1 MARRRRRTGSL
12 RSIRFNY
19 SNAVTNSDRIDMER
33 MRIKD
38 QATLKYG
45 GGAGRAFLYGFTRG
59 LVGESVADT
68 IAQTFRN
75 KQKTEQAYSRS
86 FKRPDPIKLPEQPAL
101 TSSGDEETK
110 ILLERV
116 VAKIDDVAIK
126 VEKIY
131 TRLKPTNI
139 TVGKGD
145 AEQTFRY
152 DPLAPAGKKVTV
164 LTSTGKSGRFASK
177 KESAAVLSKAAYL
190 SNKLDAAETATKI
203 TPSVAESMITEQLST
218 ANKVQ
223 SDQTETQIAAEED
236 RKEATQAEKEESDLE
251 FNEKIIKMLEE
262 ILEKIDS
269 CGCGEGMG
277 LGLGLPGLPGGR
289 RPGGKLFPRL
299 LRNPVTAVAVV
310 ALLTYGLSP
319 DDIENIFTEE
329 QTPQSPSTQS
339 NPFTPS
345 SADSNNQLP
354 SGLDQ
359 DTLLMTPAGAG
370 GTGVN
375 IGGRSLTKKERESL
389 SVEDLPNASERI
401 KDLTNPIL
409 TSPATIKN
417 AEFNIGKDLD
427 GDGIVGFP
435 PELNARPPLP
445 IVEPDE
451 PENNTPT
458 IIRNGE
464 FLPPGTMPP
473 GFVPP
478 EQSPYGVPPQ
488 QSRLT
493 DINAAWEA
501 SIEEN
506 VAQTQMPAPPI
517 IINNTSPAPAA
528 PQSMPQSSPG
538 PVAVVVRN
546 PEPSY
551 VDEHARWYNNSI
563 THMVS

>member
-1 MARRRRRTGSL
+1 
-12 RSIRFNY
+12 
-19 SNAVTNSDRIDMER
+19 MER

-86 FKRPDPIKLPEQPAL
+86 FKRPDPIGVPEQPTL

-126 VEKIY
+126 IEKIN

-139 TVGKGD
+139 TVKGSD
-145 AEQTFRY
+145 QTFRY
-152 DPLAPAGKKVTV
+152 DPLAPEGKKVTV

-177 KESAAVLSKAAYL
+177 KEAAAVLSKAAYL
-190 SNKLDAAETATKI
+190 SNKLDVAETATKI
-203 TPSVAESMITEQLST
+203 TPSAAESMINEQLST
-218 ANKVQ
+218 ANEIQ
-223 SDQTETQIAAEED
+223 SNQTETQIAAEED

-269 CGCGEGMG
+269 CGCGGGMGTGLGIGAKAGLLAALFSIIPKTPLTVAIVG
-277 LGLGLPGLPGGR
+277 LGLAASWSQLDEET
-289 RPGGKLFPRL
+289 KQEAKDLFNETFPNAAATVDALKENLGVDKIGERL
-299 LRNPVTAVAVV
+299 SSETAADISLNTPV
-310 ALLTYGLSP
+310 
-319 DDIENIFTEE
+319 
-329 QTPQSPSTQS
+329 
-339 NPFTPS
+339 
-345 SADSNNQLP
+345 
-354 SGLDQ
+354 
-359 DTLLMTPAGAG
+359 GAG

-375 IGGRSLTKKERESL
+375 IGGRSEDKENL
-389 SVEDLPNASERI
+389 SVEDLPNLEDFKKSI
-401 KDLTNPIL
+401 P
-409 TSPATIKN
+409 SPDGIAN
-417 AEFNIGKDLD
+417 AELNLNQDLD
-427 GDGIVGFP
+427 GDGIIGFP

-451 PENNTPT
+451 PDNP
-458 IIRNGE
+458 IRIRNGKI
-464 FLPPGTMPP
+464 LPPGAPDP
-473 GFVPP
+473 GFPQ
-478 EQSPYGVPPQ
+478 EESPYETPDLSAPLP
-488 QSRLT
+488 SKLT
-493 DINAAWEA
+493 DIYDAWQA
-501 SIEEN
+501 SMEEN
-506 VAQTQMPAPPI
+506 VLQTQMPAPPI